1 MDIPKIVIPEIDI
14 STINIPQHNAYQVLS
29 VPLPSLKIPG
39 CVKYHRDASPKNT
52 ALYNDDP
59 TGTVISCPYGSMPT
73 FEPMLYDRRRIEIV
87 ETKQEEKKIANKEQP
102 KYEQKKPK
110 LPEKKEE
117 EFFIKCPGD
126 NDQRVGDFRNDKK
139 LERVVG
145 HKLSDDGKE
154 CITLYED
161 TKFID
166 QYLPSPKAAA
176 TAAGIALVA
185 ATTPLL
191 VNAVKP
197 LVKQVIK
204 KLTSRKSKSADE
216 VESGPS

>member
-1 MDIPKIVIPEIDI
+1 MEIPKIVIPEIK
-14 STINIPQHNAYQVLS
+14 TFQHKPYQVLS
-29 VPLPSLKIPG
+29 VPPPSLKIPG
-39 CVKYHRDASPKNT
+39 CVRYHRDASPKNT

-59 TGTVISCPYGSMPT
+59 TGTMLNCPYGSMPT
-73 FEPMLYDRRRIEIV
+73 FEPMLYDRRKIQIV
-87 ETKQEEKKIANKEQP
+87 ETKQEQKKEAKQEQP
-102 KYEQKKPK
+102 KVTSQEPK
-110 LPEKKEE
+110 LPKKKEK

-126 NDQRVGDFRNDKK
+126 KDQRVGDFRNDKK

-145 HKLSDDGKE
+145 HKLSDNKKE

-166 QYLPSPKAAA
+166 QYLPSAKDSA

-185 ATTPLL
+185 ATTPIL

-197 LVKQVIK
+197 LVKQLVK
-204 KLTSRKSKSADE
+204 KLTKKKDK
-216 VESGPS
+216 VE